1 MPAMLCCYN
10 CEHCIYIGEGDYICD
25 ENNEIVI
32 EDWMPTDDYVW
43 CNGKSFISIE
53 KGGEG

>member
-1 MPAMLCCYN
+1 MPAMICCHN

-32 EDWMPTDDYVW
+32 EDWMPTDDYFW